1 MPLSSVRFEGNGPFY
16 LRAVEHAR
24 ASVLENTVQLTL
36 FARVE
41 ERGLSL
47 VQIETQMTPGAAEE
61 LANTLLRAAN
71 KTHSIELKNDV
82 NGKCSSY

>member
-71 KTHSIELKNDV
+71 KTAREITR
-82 NGKCSSY
+82 